1 MIDGLTRMKRRR
13 EILVGT
19 AALWFML
26 APNGLHGW
34 GSPPKTRLILAT
46 ATTGGTYYPVG
57 VGIATLT
64 TRELEPTHGISM
76 TAISSAGSGEN
87 IQLLKNRE
95 ADLAI
100 IQSLFGAMAWQGSGR
115 YQGAPQSFLRS
126 VTVLWDN
133 VEHFVV
139 RAKYAKTG
147 DMTDMRELHQKNF
160 SIGRRGSGTE
170 LSGRVILEALE
181 FRPER
186 DFRLKYLGYT
196 PSAQA
201 LQNGRLAGMNIPAGP
216 PAGAIIQA
224 IAALGAEEV
233 RILEFTDDQLEAVNR
248 TYPVWRRAVLEAG
261 TYPGQERDLRTI
273 AQPNILVVHQGVPEE
288 VVYALVKNL
297 FAHLAYLGQVHQAAA
312 TMAPERAVA
321 GLSLPLH
328 AGALKFY
335 REMGWDVPDHLRL
348 VPFP

>member
-1 MIDGLTRMKRRR
+1 MKRLG
-13 EILVGT
+13 EILFGIAV
-19 AALWFML
+19 LWL
-26 APNGLHGW
+26 ILTGNHASSSARHN
-34 GSPPKTRLILAT
+34 KTRLILAT

-115 YQGAPQSFLRS
+115 YKGDTQAFLRS

-133 VEHFVV
+133 VEHFVI

-147 DMTDMRELHQKNF
+147 DMTDMQELRRKNF

-170 LSGRVILEALE
+170 MSGRVILEALH
-181 FRPER
+181 FRPES
-186 DFRLKYLGYT
+186 DFRLKYMGYS

-216 PAGAIIQA
+216 PASAIIQA
-224 IAALGAEEV
+224 IAALGVEGI
-233 RILEFTDDQLEAVNR
+233 RILEFSDVQLEAVNR
-248 TYPVWRRAVLEAG
+248 TYPVWRRAVLKAG
-261 TYPGQERDLRTI
+261 TYPGQEHEIRTI
-273 AQPNILVVHQGVPEE
+273 SQPNILVVHQEVPSE

-297 FAHLAYLGQVHQAAA
+297 FTHLSYLRQVHQAAA
-312 TMAPERAVA
+312 SMAPERAVT

-328 AGALKFY
+328 TGAVRLY
-335 REMGWDVPDHLRL
+335 REMGLEVPDHLLRI
-348 VPFP
+348 PET